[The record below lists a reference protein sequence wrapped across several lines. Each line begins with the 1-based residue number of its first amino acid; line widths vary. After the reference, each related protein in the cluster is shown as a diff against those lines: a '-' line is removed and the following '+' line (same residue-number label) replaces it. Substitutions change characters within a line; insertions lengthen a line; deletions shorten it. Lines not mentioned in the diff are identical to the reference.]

1 MKSLGTYHYGGSGG
15 TKDPDLFRRSKG
27 RRSVRISLPKP
38 R

>member
-15 TKDPDLFRRSKG
+15 TKDPDFRRGKG
-27 RRSVRISLPKP
+27 KRSVRISLPKP